1 MTSALSRFP
10 FKESL
15 LGVAIVRADHA
26 CGRTDTAPRVCTIAE
41 SAERI
46 PTGYNPYT
54 GDIFSVA
61 DGGHE

>member
-10 FKESL
+10 FKKSL
-15 LGVAIVRADHA
+15 LGVAIVLAHHA
-26 CGRTDTAPRVCTIAE
+26 CGRPAPDPRVRTIAE